1 MKYVT
6 LAILFTSCFAFS
18 SPLEKCLSVQSE
30 NTKNCVEKNI
40 KILTLSN
47 CFSESEKI
55 KSDLSR
61 ENLKQFCFYEVSE
74 FPSLNTCLSSAQK
87 MQVAIHQDDAIFE
100 CVRQFQNVMD
110 LNLCR
115 KISKK
120 MKYPEKAEHLVR
132 KCSQL

>member
-6 LAILFTSCFAFS
+6 LVILFMSCFAFS
-18 SPLEKCLSVQSE
+18 SPLEKCLSSQLE
-30 NTKNCVEKNI
+30 NTKSCAEKNI
-40 KILTLSN
+40 KVLTLSN

-61 ENLKQFCFYEVSE
+61 ENLKQFCFYQVSE
-74 FPSLNTCLSSAQK
+74 FPSLKTCLTAASK
-87 MQVAIHQDDAIFE
+87 MQVAIHHDDAVFE
-100 CVRQFQNVMD
+100 CVLQFQDIMN

-115 KISKK
+115 QISKK